1 MKKKILITG
10 GTGLIGRKIVNELCI
25 QGAFV
30 KILTRNVKK
39 ARVLFSNSYALEFL
53 DSKKYDDPLILKSV
67 IEETDAVINLAG
79 MNVGDRRWNEAFKEE
94 IYSSRINTTKLLVD
108 SIKLSQNKPDSFISA
123 SGVGVYGD
131 KKDERINEDSLT
143 GNDFLADVCVDW
155 ENEALKAADLGVRV
169 VILRTG
175 IVLDKN
181 DGALPELIMPF
192 KFYIGAYQ
200 GNGRQWFSWI
210 HIDDIVQIYLLA
222 LENTKIEGIVNAVSP
237 DPVTN
242 KSFIKSVSEFKK
254 TLFLIPVP
262 AFVMKIVVG
271 EFAWN
276 LLTGQKVFPDKLVK
290 VGYNFKFPDLNSALS
305 DLFSK

>member
-10 GTGLIGRKIVNELCI
+10 GTGLIGRKMVNELCI

-79 MNVGDRRWNEAFKEE
+79 MNGGDRRWNEAFKEE

-262 AFVMKIVVG
+262 AFVMKIVAG

>member
-1 MKKKILITG
+1 MKKKIFITG

-210 HIDDIVQIYLLA
+210 HKDDIVQIYLLA

-254 TLFLIPVP
+254 TFFQIPVP
-262 AFVMKIVVG
+262 GFIMKIVAG

-276 LLTGQKVFPDKLVK
+276 LLTGQKVFPDKLVRE
-290 VGYNFKFPDLNSALS
+290 GYNFKFPDLNSALS

>member
-210 HIDDIVQIYLLA
+210 HKDDIVQIYLLA

-254 TLFLIPVP
+254 TLFQIPVP
-262 AFVMKIVVG
+262 AFVMKIVAG

-276 LLTGQKVFPDKLVK
+276 LLTGQKVFPDKLVRE
-290 VGYNFKFPDLNSALS
+290 GYNFKFPDLNSALS

>member
-1 MKKKILITG
+1 MKKKIFITG

-262 AFVMKIVVG
+262 AFVMKIVAG

-276 LLTGQKVFPDKLVK
+276 LLTGQKVFPDKLVRE
-290 VGYNFKFPDLNSALS
+290 GYNFKFPDLNSALS

>member
-1 MKKKILITG
+1 MKKKIFITG

-254 TLFLIPVP
+254 TFFQIPVP
-262 AFVMKIVVG
+262 GFIMKIVAG

>member
-143 GNDFLADVCVDW
+143 GNDFLAEVCVDW

-262 AFVMKIVVG
+262 AFVMIA
-271 EFAWN
+271 FI
-276 LLTGQKVFPDKLVK
+276 
-290 VGYNFKFPDLNSALS
+290 
-305 DLFSK
+305 

>member
-1 MKKKILITG
+1 MKKKIFITG

-210 HIDDIVQIYLLA
+210 HKDDIVQIYLLA

-262 AFVMKIVVG
+262 AFVMKIVAG

-276 LLTGQKVFPDKLVK
+276 LLTGQKVFPDKLVRE
-290 VGYNFKFPDLNSALS
+290 GYNFKFPDLNSALS

>member
-1 MKKKILITG
+1 M
-10 GTGLIGRKIVNELCI
+10 
-25 QGAFV
+25 
-30 KILTRNVKK
+30 
-39 ARVLFSNSYALEFL
+39 
-53 DSKKYDDPLILKSV
+53 

-79 MNVGDRRWNEAFKEE
+79 MNVGEKRWNEAFKEE

-108 SIKLSQNKPDSFISA
+108 SVKLSQNKPDSFISA

-131 KKDERINEDSLT
+131 KKDERINENSLT

-155 ENEALKAADLGVRV
+155 ENEALNAADLGVRV

-175 IVLDKN
+175 IVLDKK

-210 HIDDIVQIYLLA
+210 HIDDIVKIYLLA
-222 LENTKIEGIVNAVSP
+222 LENTKINGIINAVST

-254 TLFLIPVP
+254 TLFQIPVP
-262 AFVMKIVVG
+262 AFVMKIVAG

-276 LLTGQKVFPDKLVK
+276 LLTGQKVFPDKLVR

>member
-79 MNVGDRRWNEAFKEE
+79 MNVGEKRWNEAFKEE

-108 SIKLSQNKPDSFISA
+108 SVKLSQNKPDSFISA

-155 ENEALKAADLGVRV
+155 ENEALNAAELGVRV

-175 IVLDKN
+175 IVLDKK

-262 AFVMKIVVG
+262 AFVMKIVAG

>member
-210 HIDDIVQIYLLA
+210 HKDDIVQIYLLA

>member
-210 HIDDIVQIYLLA
+210 HKDDIVQIYLLA
-222 LENTKIEGIVNAVSP
+222 LENTKIEGIINAVSP

-262 AFVMKIVVG
+262 AFVMKIVAG

>member
-210 HIDDIVQIYLLA
+210 HTDDIVQIYLLA

-262 AFVMKIVVG
+262 AFVMKIVAG

-276 LLTGQKVFPDKLVK
+276 LLTGQKVFPDKLVRE
-290 VGYNFKFPDLNSALS
+290 GYNFKFPDLNSALS

>member
-131 KKDERINEDSLT
+131 KKDERINESSLT
-143 GNDFLADVCVDW
+143 GNDFLADVCLDW
-155 ENEALKAADLGVRV
+155 ENEALNAADLGVRV

-254 TLFLIPVP
+254 TLFQIPVP
-262 AFVMKIVVG
+262 GFIMKIVAG

-276 LLTGQKVFPDKLVK
+276 LLTGQKVFPDKLVR
-290 VGYNFKFPDLNSALS
+290 VGYNFIFPDLNSALS

>member
-131 KKDERINEDSLT
+131 KKDERINESSLT
-143 GNDFLADVCVDW
+143 GNDFLADVCLDW
-155 ENEALKAADLGVRV
+155 ENEALNAADLGVRV

-210 HIDDIVQIYLLA
+210 HIDDIVKIYLLA
-222 LENTKIEGIVNAVSP
+222 LENTKIEGIINAVSP

-254 TLFLIPVP
+254 TLFQIPVP
-262 AFVMKIVVG
+262 GFIMKIVAG

-276 LLTGQKVFPDKLVK
+276 LLTGQKVFPDKLVR
-290 VGYNFKFPDLNSALS
+290 VGYNFIFPDLNSALS

>member
-262 AFVMKIVVG
+262 AFVMKIVAG

>member
-262 AFVMKIVVG
+262 AFVMKIVAG

-276 LLTGQKVFPDKLVK
+276 LLTGQKVFPDKISQGRL
-290 VGYNFKFPDLNSALS
+290 
-305 DLFSK
+305 

>member
-1 MKKKILITG
+1 MKKKILVTG
-10 GTGLIGRKIVNELCI
+10 GTGMIGKRIVNELCK

-39 ARVLFSNSYALEFL
+39 AKELFSNSYALEFL
-53 DSKKYDDPLILKSV
+53 DFKKYDNPLILKSV
-67 IEETDAVINLAG
+67 IEETDIVINLAG
-79 MNVGDRRWNEAFKEE
+79 MNVGDKRWNEAFKEE

-108 SIKLSQNKPDSFISA
+108 SIKLSHDKPEALISA

-131 KKDERINEDSLT
+131 KKDERLNEDSLT
-143 GNDFLADVCVDW
+143 GNDFLAEVCVDW
-155 ENEALKAADLGVRV
+155 ENEALKAADHGVRV

-181 DGALPELIMPF
+181 EGALPELIMPF

-200 GNGRQWFSWI
+200 GNGKQWFSWI
-210 HIDDIVQIYLLA
+210 HIDDIVKIYLFV
-222 LENTKIEGIVNAVSP
+222 LENTKISGSINAVSP

-242 KSFIKSVSEFKK
+242 KSFIKAVSEFKK
-254 TLFLIPVP
+254 TFFQLPVP
-262 AFVMKIVVG
+262 GFILKIVAG

-276 LLTGQKVFPDKLVK
+276 LLTGQKVFPEKLVK
-290 VGYNFKFPDLNSALS
+290 ESYTFKFPDLKSALS

>member
-175 IVLDKN
+175 IVLDKK

-222 LENTKIEGIVNAVSP
+222 LENTKIEGIINAVSP

-254 TLFLIPVP
+254 TLFQIPVP
-262 AFVMKIVVG
+262 GFIMKIVAG

>member
-210 HIDDIVQIYLLA
+210 HKDDIVQIYLLA

-254 TLFLIPVP
+254 TFFQIPVP
-262 AFVMKIVVG
+262 GFIMKIVAG